1 MTAKSLADQAAEIL
15 PAEASERLEEAREGI
30 ESLDQRVRQTV
41 AHHPLLCIGGDEAQ
55 QLQQSVGEAADAVYA
70 QLADHATQRPYRTL
84 GTAAGIG
91 FVLAG
96 GLTPKVAGLMLSFG
110 SKWLLGRLT
119 DQFMPPSDG

>member
-1 MTAKSLADQAAEIL
+1 MSPARQSAAAKKAAARPTAH
-15 PAEASERLEEAREGI
+15 
-30 ESLDQRVRQTV
+30 LDDIV
-41 AHHPLLCIGGDEAQ
+41 DEAQ